1 MVIKKKPTANESIP
15 KPTGGISSLVAG
27 YDDDDDDSS

>member
-1 MVIKKKPTANESIP
+1 MVIKKKSTASESVP
-15 KPTGGISSLVAG
+15 KPSGGLSSLVAG